1 MLLNWTSL
9 RSGRA
14 TLVALSVGFNKLHKA
29 KSSRTYS
36 GTDGDSL
43 ILRRKIDEW
52 SSNVKLDLLTRSELV
67 LHRCHIEAVKDYRTI
82 YIDPFTGYKV
92 LTIYAHLKRGSCC
105 GNVCRHC
112 PYSFA
117 NVTRSSE
124 ALPKFNSAFYSYL
137 ST

>member
-1 MLLNWTSL
+1 MLLNRTSL

-67 LHRCHIEAVKDYRTI
+67 IHRCHIEAVKVFTLKSCFTFVWIIIFKACSLKSTIPSVHPLVSQSNLSNTGIMKTRQLLLDDSYYRDI
-82 YIDPFTGYKV
+82 K
-92 LTIYAHLKRGSCC
+92 
-105 GNVCRHC
+105 
-112 PYSFA
+112 
-117 NVTRSSE
+117 
-124 ALPKFNSAFYSYL
+124 
-137 ST
+137 